1 MDMKRKVPYLI
12 ALGSMATALLIL
24 GISTFLYALPDAMVR
39 TAGIIMMADLVYLSY
54 FTAKYKKKG
63 VLPGSRKEEV

>member
-12 ALGSMATALLIL
+12 ALGSMATALLVL
-24 GISTFLYALPDAMVR
+24 GISTFLAVLPDAMVR

-63 VLPGSRKEEV
+63 VLPGSRKGEV

>member
-1 MDMKRKVPYLI
+1 MDMKRRVPYLI
-12 ALGSMATALLIL
+12 ALGSMATALLVL
-24 GISTFLYALPDAMVR
+24 GTSTFLAVMVR

-63 VLPGSRKEEV
+63 VLPGSRKGEV

>member
-1 MDMKRKVPYLI
+1 MKRRVPYLI

-54 FTAKYKKKG
+54 FTAKYKKKN
-63 VLPGSRKEEV
+63 VLQGSRKGEV